1 MQEKMNYLDFDIA
14 IEKSLDLVKSTNQ
27 TEFVSIF
34 DALNRVLS
42 MDIICKKNVPSFDNS
57 AMDGFAFKAC
67 SSGKT
72 LKIKKTI
79 FAGDKIDDKLE
90 SLGEDECYKIMTGAI
105 VPSLVDTVI
114 AYEQCLDITENSV
127 KIPNDVKIG
136 SNLRIKGEE
145 LKEGEVILKKG
156 ESINSS
162 SIAILASQGI
172 SVIEVYKQISIAVL
186 STGNELKEPWQKADE
201 DEIYNCNSIGIIA
214 QLKEKNFN
222 ATYCGVIP
230 DDLEKSI
237 SFIQNLKNYDVVIT
251 TGGIS
256 MGDADFVAK
265 AFLENGLDIAFHGV
279 NIKPGRPMMMGK
291 MNNTLVV
298 SLPGNPLTAMIN
310 ISLFVIP
317 LLKKLQGDRAFYHT
331 FVKVINKSEF
341 KTKKGRTNIVL
352 GKLDNSIFEVA
363 RQNKYGSG
371 MITILYES
379 NAIFV
384 TKDEKSFTSKDEEIK
399 LVLLNGE
406 FSDKKSDF
414 LN

>member
-34 DALNRVLS
+34 DVLNRVLS
-42 MDIICKKNVPSFDNS
+42 KDIICRKNVPSFDNS
-57 AMDGFAFKAC
+57 AMDGFAFKAKNAG
-67 SSGKT
+67 SI

-90 SLGEDECYKIMTGAI
+90 SLGDDECYKIMTGAI
-105 VPSLVDTVI
+105 VPSICDTVI
-114 AYEQCLDITENSV
+114 AYEQCFDITENSV
-127 KIPNDVKIG
+127 KIPNDIKIG
-136 SNLRIKGEE
+136 SNLRFKGEE

-156 ESINSS
+156 ENLNSS

-172 SVIEVYKQISIAVL
+172 SVVEVYKQISIAVL
-186 STGNELKEPWQKADE
+186 STGNELKEPWQNSDE
-201 DEIYNCNSIGIIA
+201 DEIYNCNSMGIIA

-237 SFIQNLKNYDVVIT
+237 AFIQNLKNYDVVIT

-317 LLKKLQGDRAFYHT
+317 LLKKLQGDKAFYHT

-352 GKLDNSIFEVA
+352 GKLNNSIFEVA

-384 TKDEKSFTSKDEEIK
+384 TKDEKSFTLENENIK
-399 LVLLNGE
+399 LILLNGE